1 MDIQELA
8 DKQEIT
14 ELVNKLFMYTDA
26 QQWNELLSEVFVEN
40 VWIDMSSA
48 GAGDPLMM
56 PATAVCEMWQKGFAG
71 LDAVHHQA
79 GHYLVSVDAD
89 AATIYGYAVATHYKK
104 SATKGN
110 SRSFIGSYDLR
121 ASLTSVGW
129 RLSQFKY
136 NLKCIDGNVSL
147 E

>member
-1 MDIQELA
+1 MEIQQIA
-8 DKQEIT
+8 DKQELT
-14 ELVNKLFMYTDA
+14 ELANKLFMYTDA
-26 QQWNELLSEVFVEN
+26 QQWEKLLSEVFVEN

-56 PATAVCEMWQKGFAG
+56 PATAVCEMWRKGFVD

-79 GHYLVSVDAD
+79 GHYLVTVNAD
-89 AATIYGYAVATHYKK
+89 VAAIYGYAVATHYKK

-110 SRSFIGSYDLR
+110 SRNFVGSYDLL
-121 ASLTSVGW
+121 ASLTPVGW

-136 NLKCIDGNVSL
+136 NLKYIDGNLSL
-147 E
+147 G

>member
-8 DKQEIT
+8 DKQELT
-14 ELVNKLFMYTDA
+14 ELANKLFMYTDA
-26 QQWNELLSEVFVEN
+26 QQWEQLLSEVFVEN

-56 PATAVCEMWQKGFAG
+56 PATAVCDMWEKGFAG

-79 GHYLVSVDAD
+79 GHYLIAVDAD

-104 SATKGN
+104 AATKGN
-110 SRSFIGSYDLR
+110 SRTFVGSYDLR
-121 ASLTSVGW
+121 ASLTPEGW
-129 RLSQFKY
+129 RLTQFKY
-136 NLKCIDGNVSL
+136 NLKYIDGNASF